1 LRPGTGTW
9 RAEKCKAKAWRKMAL
24 SENLVPQH
32 PFTTTMFP
40 FKKIRFWDNQPF
52 SGTTISPKFNQSWG
66 NQNAWALAASL
77 DGGYFER

>member
-32 PFTTTMFP
+32 PFTTMFP

-52 SGTTISPKFNQSWG
+52 SGTTISSKFNQPWG
-66 NQNAWALAASL
+66 NQKTWALAASL
-77 DGGYFER
+77 DGGYYER